1 MQVLVRLAERFGR
14 KVAFV
19 GRGMAQNS
27 EIAIRLGYL
36 SMPAGLQIR
45 ESDVGAFPPR
55 EVLCIAT
62 GSQGEP
68 RSALSRIAID
78 DHRHVKLAPGDTVV
92 LSARS
97 IPGNEKAIGRVIDH
111 VTRRGAEV
119 ITEATRHVHVSGHGS
134 EEELK
139 LVLSLVRPRFFIPVH
154 GEFRHL
160 ARHRRV
166 AERVTRG
173 TDRPMDVILAEN
185 GDILQLTGAS
195 ASIVGKAPTG
205 RVLIDDT
212 RIGEVAD
219 EVIRDRR
226 HLSGDGIVLPVVALR
241 AQDGGLVGSPD
252 IVTRGVVADAARES
266 LIAEGSLLLAEFIEA
281 LSQEERTD
289 PGLLREA
296 IRVEVRRFFRKR
308 TGRRPLVLPIVM
320 EI

>member
-1 MQVLVRLAERFGR
+1 
-14 KVAFV
+14 
-19 GRGMAQNS
+19 
-27 EIAIRLGYL
+27 
-36 SMPAGLQIR
+36 
-45 ESDVGAFPPR
+45 
-55 EVLCIAT
+55 
-62 GSQGEP
+62 
-68 RSALSRIAID
+68 
-78 DHRHVKLAPGDTVV
+78 
-92 LSARS
+92 
-97 IPGNEKAIGRVIDH
+97 
-111 VTRRGAEV
+111 
-119 ITEATRHVHVSGHGS
+119 VHVSGHGS

-185 GDILQLTGAS
+185 GDILRLTGAS